1 MAYNFNLPFKS
12 TRNVGCAEIKKFF
25 KGAQCPMKHGNYVAI
40 VKREILPWSDVPL
53 FMKSVSM
60 ATKKKN
66 VLCQLFKIFIK
77 YPSNY

>member
-60 ATKKKN
+60 ATKKKCSLSVIQN
-66 VLCQLFKIFIK
+66 FHQISI
-77 YPSNY
+77 